1 MGLKETREIKEMRE
15 MVKQNDLLEGRRSF

>member
-1 MGLKETREIKEMRE
+1 MGLKETREIKKMRE